1 MVRNLALPTL
11 VLLSACATSAP
22 PVGLPAPRP
31 AAPAAVSPG
40 LARLQGR
47 DVAAVLALLGP
58 AALDRSEGAARQ
70 LQFVRPACVLDV
82 YFYPA
87 AGRLA
92 VNGAAARKPD
102 GSRIEPGTC
111 LGLIAR

>member
-1 MVRNLALPTL
+1 MVRNLAFPAL

-22 PVGLPAPRP
+22 PVATPV
-31 AAPAAVSPG
+31 AAPSG

-58 AALDRSEGAARQ
+58 ASLDRSEGPARQ

-87 AGRLA
+87 GGRLA

-102 GSRIEPGTC
+102 GSRIEPAAC
-111 LGLIAR
+111 LALLAP

>member
-22 PVGLPAPRP
+22 PVGLPAPRL

-58 AALDRSEGAARQ
+58 ASLDRSEGAARQ

-87 AGRLA
+87 GGRLA

-102 GSRIEPGTC
+102 GSRIDPGTC
-111 LGLIAR
+111 LSLIAR

>member
-1 MVRNLALPTL
+1 MVRNLALPAL

-22 PVGLPAPRP
+22 PARPP
-31 AAPAAVSPG
+31 AAPAAVSPSG
-40 LARLQGR
+40 PARLQGR

-58 AALDRSEGAARQ
+58 ASLDRSEGPARQ

-87 AGRLA
+87 GGRLL

-102 GSRIEPGTC
+102 GGRIEPAAC
-111 LGLIAR
+111 LALLAP

>member
-1 MVRNLALPTL
+1 MARNLAFPALA
-11 VLLSACATSAP
+11 LLSACATSAP
-22 PVGLPAPRP
+22 PAVSPVPRP
-31 AAPAAVSPG
+31 VAAAAISPG
-40 LARLQGR
+40 LARLYGR

-58 AALDRSEGAARQ
+58 AALDRSEGVARH

-87 AGRLA
+87 DSRLA

-102 GSRIEPGTC
+102 GSRIDPGTC
-111 LGLIAR
+111 LGLIAP